1 MYLSAKKKLILVVCS
16 TVLLFGSQ
24 AVQAADA
31 TMKAISVKFKI
42 MVSGAEVKLEKDPV
56 VIDGS
61 TYLPV
66 RALSDALGQYVKWDD
81 ASKTIS
87 LTSFPAISNEFTLKN
102 PESIGKVYKEGG
114 FSSLLHIP
122 TDPDNVFYALA
133 DRGPNGDLTVDG
145 KAGKAFPLPDFE
157 VRFFKIQLEAGDIKI
172 LDTIKLTLPEGKID
186 AITKKS
192 TVSGLPN
199 IKGDEVAFN
208 EDGTPLT
215 NYDPDGLDLEGISYN
230 PKDDTFWMS
239 EEYSPSLV
247 HVKRDGTIMARYVP
261 KGVKEKLVNAQT
273 PIFDTLPA
281 IYYKHVSNRGF
292 EGVSIT
298 PDGTSLFVAIQ
309 SPMAV
314 PDKKAGDSSRQLR
327 ILKMDLSSQ
336 TVVGEYAYTAE
347 DATQFVKVAQ
357 KDLVISELHALSGQ
371 VLLVD
376 ERDKLAGADAQ
387 IKRIYR
393 ADLTNATNILGT
405 EASDTLESLTMDAI
419 KEKKIATA
427 AKTIVVDM
435 VKLGYKYEK
444 LEGMTVV
451 GKRQIV
457 VVNDNDYDVS
467 YVDGKLVLTDTP
479 TQALTIE
486 VAADLK

>member
-1 MYLSAKKKLILVVCS
+1 MAFFTKKKLLLVGGLA
-16 TVLLFGSQ
+16 VLLVGSQ
-24 AVQAADA
+24 AAQAAEA
-31 TMKAISVKFKI
+31 TLKAVSVQFKI
-42 MVSGAEVKLEKDPV
+42 FVSGKEVKLDKDPV

-87 LTSFPAISNEFTLKN
+87 LSSFPAISNEFTLKN

-114 FSSLLHIP
+114 FSSLLHLP
-122 TDPDNVFYALA
+122 SDPDNVFYALA

-157 VRFFKIQLEAGDIKI
+157 VRFFKIELVAGDIKI
-172 LDTIKLTLPEGKID
+172 LETIKLQLPDGKID
-186 AITKKS
+186 AVTKKS
-192 TVSGLPN
+192 TITGLPN

-208 EDGTPLT
+208 EDGTPLST
-215 NYDPDGLDLEGISYN
+215 YDPDGLDLEGISYN

-247 HVKRDGTIMARYVP
+247 HVKRDGTIIARYVP

-292 EGVSIT
+292 EGVSIS
-298 PDGTSLFVAIQ
+298 PDGSSLFVAIQ

-314 PDKKAGDSSRQLR
+314 PDKKAGDTSRQLR
-327 ILKMDLSSQ
+327 ILKMDLNTQ
-336 TVVGEYAYTAE
+336 AVVGEYAYTAE
-347 DATQFVKVAQ
+347 DATQYPKVAQ
-357 KDLVISELHALSGQ
+357 KDLVISELSALSNQ
-371 VLLVD
+371 VVLVD
-376 ERDKLAGADAQ
+376 ERDKLAGAEAQ

-393 ADLTNATNILGT
+393 ADFTNATNLLGT
-405 EASDTLESLTMDAI
+405 EVSDTLESLTMDAM
-419 KEKKIATA
+419 KEKKINSAE
-427 AKTIVVDM
+427 KTLVVDM
-435 VKLGYKYEK
+435 AKLGYKYEK

-467 YVDGKLVLTDTP
+467 YVDGKLVLTDVP

-486 VAADLK
+486 LAADLK